1 MPSKYDPFAAQIEP
15 LDPMG
20 EVELLP
26 RALKRSMMWDM
37 VGDDMIRRPEDFG
50 ETMASQDVIERE
62 YKDMLTRRRSLLPF
76 GHQIDMAAAMAAV
89 CATDAILTLE
99 EEELDPDEKME
110 YLAENIKVSA
120 IVTKTVISHMIAKG
134 LIHYGGH

>member
-1 MPSKYDPFAAQIEP
+1 MKYDPFAANIEP

-20 EVELLP
+20 ELELLP

-76 GHQIDMAAAMAAV
+76 GHQIDMASAMAAV
-89 CATDAILTLE
+89 CATDAIITLQGE
-99 EEELDPDEKME
+99 DLDPDEKME